1 MRTVFRI
8 ESKGL
13 GTGSSGFMRLYSD
26 RFGIIKIALPPL
38 SEQDAIVRHL
48 GIALAKLNGGNE
60 RANREIG
67 LLQEYRTRLIA
78 DVVTGKL
85 DVRAAA
91 AALPE
96 APEPEE
102 AEAELGEDVPEDDE
116 GAEIEAEEA
125 A

>member
-1 MRTVFRI
+1 M
-8 ESKGL
+8 
-13 GTGSSGFMRLYSD
+13 
-26 RFGIIKIALPPL
+26 
-38 SEQDAIVRHL
+38 L

-96 APEPEE
+96 APEI
-102 AEAELGEDVPEDDE
+102 GEP
-116 GAEIEAEEA
+116 ATQRRPIRTLPAWRTPRRKTEEA